1 MSRLE
6 DTLVLCDLDNLLL
19 DETGSIPQLVRDVLV
34 LFCNRGGKLTVFS
47 QRSPKAVRAVLGS
60 IGLAAPA
67 LVCGGTLAY
76 QYVDG
81 AAQVLCSFAGQEAAL
96 FERLPM
102 ESGVG
107 VALQMQDGT
116 TRVLRMS
123 STLESHLH
131 LEWTPYLLQ
140 NPTDLRSEDVLRVL
154 LYQDRK
160 GMPLVAQLEKALGDS
175 ATVVLA
181 ERAGADTL
189 VLSPGKVSGAEM
201 LAAVCQPA
209 GVVPENVLVL
219 AGSLSMLELM
229 RAAGQSAV
237 AADAPAE
244 LRLAAQQ
251 ITMTDR
257 TSGAAAEVLYRL
269 VRDAEKSM

>member
-6 DTLVLCDLDNLLL
+6 DTLVLCDLDSLLL
-19 DETGSIPQLVRDVLV
+19 DETGSMPQLVRDVLQ
-34 LFCNRGGKLTVFS
+34 LFCSRGGKLTVFS
-47 QRSPKAVRAVLGS
+47 QRSPKAVRAVLGG

-76 QYVDG
+76 QYADG
-81 AAQVLCSFAGQEAAL
+81 AALPLCSFAGQEAEL
-96 FERLPM
+96 FARLPM

-123 STLESHLH
+123 DTLEAHLRQ
-131 LEWTPYLLQ
+131 EWTPYLLQ
-140 NPTDLRSEDVLRVL
+140 NPADLHSEDVLRVL

-160 GMPLVAQLEKALGDS
+160 GMPLVSQLEKALGDS
-175 ATVVLA
+175 AAVVLA
-181 ERAGADTL
+181 ERAGADTIL
-189 VLSPGKVSGAEM
+189 LSPGKVSGAEM

-209 GVVPENVLVL
+209 GVAPENVLVL
-219 AGSLSMLELM
+219 AGSLPMLELM
-229 RAAGQSAV
+229 RAAGQSAA

-244 LRLAAQQ
+244 LRLAAQKV
-251 ITMTDR
+251 TMTDR
-257 TSGAAAEVLYRL
+257 ASGAAAEILYRM

>member
-19 DETGSIPQLVRDVLV
+19 DETGNMPQLVRDVLQ
-34 LFCNRGGKLTVFS
+34 LFCSRGGQLTVFS
-47 QRSPKAVRAVLGS
+47 QRSPKAVRAVLGG

-76 QYVDG
+76 QYADG
-81 AAQVLCSFAGQEAAL
+81 AAQPLCSFAGQEAGL
-96 FERLPM
+96 FARLPM

-123 STLESHLH
+123 DTLEAHLRQ
-131 LEWTPYLLQ
+131 EWTPYLLQ
-140 NPTDLRSEDVLRVL
+140 NPADLRSEDVLRVL

-160 GMPLVAQLEKALGDS
+160 GMPLVSQLEKALGDS
-175 ATVVLA
+175 AAVVLA
-181 ERAGADTL
+181 ERAGADTI

-209 GVVPENVLVL
+209 GVAPENVLVL
-219 AGSLSMLELM
+219 AGSLPMLELM
-229 RAAGQSAV
+229 RAAGQSAA

-244 LRLAAQQ
+244 LRLAAQKV
-251 ITMTDR
+251 TMTDR
-257 TSGAAAEVLYRL
+257 ASGAAAEILYRM